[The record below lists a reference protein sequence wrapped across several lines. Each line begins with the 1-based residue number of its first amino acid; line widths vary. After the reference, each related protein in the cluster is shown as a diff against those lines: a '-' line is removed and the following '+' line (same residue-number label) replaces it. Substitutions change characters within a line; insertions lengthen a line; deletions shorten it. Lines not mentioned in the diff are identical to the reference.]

1 MMTAPL
7 KPTPGPWRVVAH
19 NNETVQPNDDWTV
32 EGPNGEA
39 ICFEGKGLAQDADN
53 STLIAEAGTVHH
65 ETGKSPRQL
74 ADDLKALEAA
84 RMACASEFPSNS
96 DGEPDVGSIHA
107 NIRTLTAER
116 DKLLN
121 ALQGLAN
128 DPVVH
133 RARGRAKLL
142 LAELTGAAS

>member
-1 MMTAPL
+1 MTRIL

-19 NNETVQPNDDWTV
+19 NNPAVQPNDDWTV
-32 EGPNGEA
+32 QGPNGEA
-39 ICFEGKGLAQDADN
+39 ICFEGKGLPEDGDN

-74 ADDLKALEAA
+74 AEELKGLEAA
-84 RMACASEFPSNS
+84 RIAYASEFPLNS

-107 NIRTLTAER
+107 NIRALKAER
-116 DKLLN
+116 DRLFE
-121 ALQGLAN
+121 ALTNLAN

-133 RARGRAKLL
+133 RARANAK
-142 LAELTGAAS
+142 AAVAALQANS